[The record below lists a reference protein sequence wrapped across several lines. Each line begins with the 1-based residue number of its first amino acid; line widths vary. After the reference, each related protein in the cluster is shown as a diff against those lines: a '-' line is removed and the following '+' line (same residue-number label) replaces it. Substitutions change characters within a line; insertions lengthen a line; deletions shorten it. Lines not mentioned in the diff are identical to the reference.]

1 MMVKKKNTNLAA
13 DGQQD
18 DAVSSDVSHEA
29 VSETQLKA
37 AVGKKIKVKLV
48 LNELRGIA
56 GKDYS
61 AGAVV
66 MTGELSIPG
75 MTADDL
81 NRGFA
86 IKQIVAEEGK

>member
-1 MMVKKKNTNLAA
+1 MVKKKSSNSAV
-13 DGQQD
+13 DDQQI
-18 DAVSSDVSHEA
+18 DAGSSDASQDA
-29 VSETQLKA
+29 VSETQPKA
-37 AVGKKIKVKLV
+37 SAGKKIKVKLV

-61 AGAVV
+61 AGSVV

-75 MTADDL
+75 MDIDDL

-86 IKQIVAEEGK
+86 IKQIVAEEVK